1 MAVTRITVN
10 AIDGNASR
18 SGRYQRLS
26 RSGTPSFSPTEN
38 SEMSS
43 AISAIVSSSTEWR
56 RGSGDMSAHPAG
68 PSA

>member
-1 MAVTRITVN
+1 MAVTNITVST
-10 AIDGNASR
+10 IDGNARR

-43 AISAIVSSSTEWR
+43 ATSAIFSSSAE
-56 RGSGDMSAHPAG
+56 
-68 PSA
+68 